1 MEVKFDSVESVIE
14 DVRAGKIV
22 IVTDD
27 ENRENEGDLMC
38 AAECVTPEI
47 INFMITH
54 ARGLVCAPITEARA
68 RELQIWRAPST
79 DHFKTAFTES
89 VDALEGGTTGISA
102 YDRANTIK
110 KLLDPKTTR
119 DSFGIPGHIF
129 PIAARPGG
137 VLQRTGHTEAS
148 TDLAR
153 MAGYAPAGVICEITK
168 DDGTMARMDDLLKFR
183 EKFGL
188 KLCSI
193 ADIIAYRR
201 KTEKLVKRESE
212 ASLPTKYGNFRLCVY
227 SSGVDNVSHL
237 ALVMGDVANAKDP
250 VLVRVHSECLTG
262 DVFGSCRCDCGDQL
276 QEAMRRIAAEGCGVI
291 VYMRQEGRGI
301 GLENKIRAYQLQ
313 EQGYDTVEANLKL
326 GFPADLR
333 EYGLGAQILLD
344 LGVTSIRLLT
354 NNPKKL
360 VGIDG
365 YGLTIAGR
373 EPIEIA
379 PHEHDMSYLRTK
391 KEKMGHLLNLESETE
406 K

>member
-1 MEVKFDSVESVIE
+1 MKDEFDSIESVLE
-14 DVRAGKIV
+14 DVRAGKLI
-22 IVTDD
+22 ILTDD
-27 ENRENEGDLMC
+27 EQRENEGDLMC
-38 AAECVTPEI
+38 AAEKVTPEL

-68 RELQIWRAPST
+68 KELGILRPPST

-89 VDALEGGTTGISA
+89 LDALTGGTTGISA
-102 YDRANTIK
+102 FDRANTIRR
-110 KLLDPKTTR
+110 LLDPGAKR
-119 DSFGIPGHIF
+119 SDFGIPGHIF

-137 VLQRTGHTEAS
+137 VLQRTGHTEGS

-153 MAGYAPAGVICEITK
+153 LAGLSPAGVICEITK
-168 DDGTMARMDDLLKFR
+168 DDGTMARLDDLLEFKR
-183 EKFGL
+183 KYGL
-188 KLCSI
+188 KICTI
-193 ADIIAYRR
+193 ADIVAYRR
-201 KTEKLVKRESE
+201 KTERLIEKESE
-212 ASLPTKYGNFRLCVY
+212 AALPTKYGDFRLSVY
-227 SSGVDNVSHL
+227 RSKLDGMAHL
-237 ALVMGDVANAKDP
+237 ALVMGDVTTSDP

-262 DVFGSCRCDCGDQL
+262 DVFGSARCDCGDQL
-276 QEAMRRIAAEGCGVI
+276 HEAMRRIAAEGRGVL

-313 EQGYDTVEANLKL
+313 DQGYDTVEANLKL

-344 LGVTSIRLLT
+344 LGVRSVRLLT

-365 YGLTIAGR
+365 YGLKIVKR
-373 EPIEIA
+373 EEIEIPA
-379 PHEHDMSYLRTK
+379 QVHDRRYLETK
-391 KEKMGHLLNLESETE
+391 KEKMGHLLNLGGSGV

>member
-1 MEVKFDSVESVIE
+1 
-14 DVRAGKIV
+14 
-22 IVTDD
+22 
-27 ENRENEGDLMC
+27 
-38 AAECVTPEI
+38 
-47 INFMITH
+47 
-54 ARGLVCAPITEARA
+54 
-68 RELQIWRAPST
+68 
-79 DHFKTAFTES
+79 
-89 VDALEGGTTGISA
+89 
-102 YDRANTIK
+102 
-110 KLLDPKTTR
+110 
-119 DSFGIPGHIF
+119 
-129 PIAARPGG
+129 
-137 VLQRTGHTEAS
+137 
-148 TDLAR
+148 
-153 MAGYAPAGVICEITK
+153 
-168 DDGTMARMDDLLKFR
+168 MDDLLKFR

-201 KTEKLVKRESE
+201 KTEKLIERESE
-212 ASLPTKYGNFRLCVY
+212 ASLPTKYGDFRLYVY
-227 SSGVDNVSHL
+227 RSGVDNASHL

-276 QEAMRRIAAEGCGVI
+276 HEAMRRIAKEGCGVI

-344 LGVTSIRLLT
+344 LGVTSVRLLT

-360 VGIDG
+360 IGIDG

-373 EPIEIA
+373 EAIEIA
-379 PHEHDMSYLRTK
+379 PHEHDLCYLRTK
-391 KEKMGHLLNLESETE
+391 KEKMGHLLNLETETE